1 MILIFNY
8 NLISMIK
15 KFINFIKKTNR
26 KRNYWTKDIKLCVKS
41 FKLRRS
47 KLDLLQVKKITI
59 QSCKNGLGDAII
71 ISGLPKILKKYGYHI
86 SILTLESNSF
96 LFKDNPNIDEII
108 CVDKKLT
115 IAQIKKLKSLECDLF
130 IDPNNKTS
138 YSYWIFKLI
147 KLIKPKHTIGI
158 NYPKYFRIYDSIIEY
173 KEYHSHITKRFIYI
187 LKKLNIDISEKNY
200 HYDIHYPKKYD
211 IEIKKFLANYENQL
225 ICIFN
230 PYASSERRSFSLKQ
244 IQEIIINCSKFSNL
258 TTIIV
263 GSAKKISL
271 ISAGEKENIIFNK
284 LEHFF
289 YTIALIKHCDL
300 VISVD
305 TSIVHIA
312 NAYNKPLIS
321 VYSSEIDNLNPKYE
335 NDYVYKPNY
344 DKAIQIIAPN
354 KAAKNL
360 DIHIINDYLTNLLN
374 SIKLK
379 N

>member
-1 MILIFNY
+1 MTSQRKITIMILI
-8 NLISMIK
+8 
-15 KFINFIKKTNR
+15 
-26 KRNYWTKDIKLCVKS
+26 
-41 FKLRRS
+41 
-47 KLDLLQVKKITI
+47 
-59 QSCKNGLGDAII
+59 
-71 ISGLPKILKKYGYHI
+71 
-86 SILTLESNSF
+86 TL
-96 LFKDNPNIDEII
+96 
-108 CVDKKLT
+108 
-115 IAQIKKLKSLECDLF
+115 
-130 IDPNNKTS
+130 
-138 YSYWIFKLI
+138 
-147 KLIKPKHTIGI
+147 
-158 NYPKYFRIYDSIIEY
+158 
-173 KEYHSHITKRFIYI
+173 
-187 LKKLNIDISEKNY
+187 
-200 HYDIHYPKKYD
+200 
-211 IEIKKFLANYENQL
+211 EIKKFLANYENKL

-230 PYASSERRSFSLKQ
+230 PYASSERRSFSQKQ

-374 SIKLK
+374 SIKLR

>member
-1 MILIFNY
+1 
-8 NLISMIK
+8 MIK
-15 KFINFIKKTNR
+15 NFINFLKKINR
-26 KRNYWTKDIKLCVKS
+26 KRNYWTKDLKLYIKS

-47 KLDLLQVKKITI
+47 KLDLPNIKKITI

-86 SILTLESNSF
+86 SILTLESNAF
-96 LFKDNPNIDEII
+96 LFKNNPYVDEVI

-138 YSYWIFKLI
+138 YSYWIFKMI
-147 KLIKPKHTIGI
+147 KFIKPKHTIGI
-158 NYPKYFRIYDSIIEY
+158 NYPKCFRIYDSIIDY

-187 LKKLNIDISEKNY
+187 LKKLNIDISENDY

-211 IEIKKFLANYENQL
+211 LKIKEFLANHEHKS

-230 PYASSERRSFSLKQ
+230 PYASSERRSFSQKQ
-244 IQEIIINCSKFSNL
+244 IQEIIAKCSTFPNL
-258 TTIIV
+258 STIIV
-263 GSAKKISL
+263 GAAKKINL
-271 ISAGEKENIIFNK
+271 LAVNENENIIINK

-289 YTIALIKHCDL
+289 YTIALIKYCDL

-312 NAYNKPLIS
+312 NTYNKPLIS
-321 VYSSEIDNLNPKYE
+321 IYSSEIDNLNPKYE
-335 NDYVYKPNY
+335 NNYVYKPNY

-360 DIHIINDYLTNLLN
+360 DVEIINDYLINFFN
-374 SIKLK
+374 SNKLK